1 MANTDFKEY
10 TRMRDIVVKRNKRA
24 VQAGLMLPVH
34 FPTVK
39 EIKSGFVDLK
49 SAVSAVK
56 NYYSSGSQ
64 VKTIRVTGLI
74 PPVVNFPVMPKPEKL
89 TEEVKRERKRRQQRD
104 YRRKVKIEQQ
114 KELTSVQKEY
124 YKRYIKA
131 VQTMQERGFNFGFD
145 INSLTP
151 TESLALAE
159 YIEFRFAQG
168 DFTMTYVIDEFVSQY
183 AKVKNKYGKKTSG
196 LKDDFNLFLLN
207 REKLSERENK
217 MSGITGTDTAEL
229 LEQFIGEL

>member
-10 TRMRDIVVKRNKRA
+10 TRLRDIVVKRNKRA
-24 VQAGLMLPVH
+24 VQAGLMQPVH

-39 EIKSGFVDLK
+39 EIKSGFIDLK
-49 SAVSAVK
+49 AAVSAVK

-64 VKTIRVTGLI
+64 VKAIRATGLR
-74 PPVVNFPVMPKPEKL
+74 PPVVNFPVMPEPEKL
-89 TEEVKRERKRRQQRD
+89 TEEVRRERRRRQQRD

-114 KELTSVQKEY
+114 KELNSVQKEY

-145 INSLTP
+145 IDSLTP

-168 DFTMTYVIDEFVSQY
+168 DFTMTYVIDEFVSQWS
-183 AKVKNKYGKKTSG
+183 KVKNTYGKNTKG
-196 LKDDFNLFLLN
+196 LKQDFDLFLLN
-207 REKLSERENK
+207 REKLSENEKK
-217 MSGITGTDTAEL
+217 MSGITGSDVAEL
-229 LEQFIGEL
+229 LESFIGAL